1 MDHTVASYH
10 PALVVLSLA
19 IAAIASLTALDLAG
33 RVKSSRGL
41 ARQLWLA
48 GGAFAMGTGIWSMH
62 FVGMLAMDTASRSAY
77 NIPLTLVSL
86 LAALLASALALAT
99 VQGGRLTW
107 PRLTSGAI
115 IMGTGVCLMHYIG
128 MEAMLSITELR
139 YRIDLFLASVAVA
152 VVASALALT
161 LAFRLNREGIR
172 SPLWQRGLAA
182 LIMAVGIA
190 GMHYTGMAATSYQR
204 VPMAVDAGGLGNGQ
218 LAFLVALASIFI
230 MVTAL
235 LISIYDAHLSSRNA
249 LLADSLQ
256 RANQELKDLVHQ
268 DALTQLPNRL
278 KLEEHLDAMI
288 ATESASFAVFF
299 VDLDRFKQVNDSLGH
314 HAGDELIKGA
324 AARLKSAVRDGDL
337 VARVGGDEF
346 MIVAGPNITHGDAE
360 AMARRILSALDKPF
374 QIHKSMVK
382 VSTSL
387 GISLHPE
394 NGRSRHDL
402 MVHADAAMYSAKQ
415 NGRNTYQ
422 FFAPDMTHAADRRSI
437 LEQRLRHALD
447 NDGLT
452 LAYQPKI
459 NVHSGQ
465 VAGVE
470 ALLRWHDEEL
480 GQIAPDEAIPLAE
493 DCGLILPL
501 GEWVL
506 RTACRFSCQ
515 WMEETGQAL
524 PVAVNI
530 SAIQLNHRGFVDTIK
545 TVLTDTG
552 LPPNLLELELTE
564 TCLVQNPDRAME
576 VLGTLRELGVLM
588 SIDDFGTGYSNLT
601 QLKNLPVDRLKIDRS
616 FMEDIAN
623 NSQDAAIV
631 RAVISLARSL
641 GLHIIAEGIE
651 NSEQLA
657 FISKLQG
664 HEYQGYLF
672 SKPVPAAEL
681 RRLLQERATQ
691 VLADQPLRAHGIPP
705 DQLPA

>member
-152 VVASALALT
+152 VVAAALALT

-360 AMARRILSALDKPF
+360 AMARRILS
-374 QIHKSMVK
+374 
-382 VSTSL
+382 
-387 GISLHPE
+387 
-394 NGRSRHDL
+394 
-402 MVHADAAMYSAKQ
+402 
-415 NGRNTYQ
+415 
-422 FFAPDMTHAADRRSI
+422 
-437 LEQRLRHALD
+437 
-447 NDGLT
+447 
-452 LAYQPKI
+452 
-459 NVHSGQ
+459 
-465 VAGVE
+465 
-470 ALLRWHDEEL
+470 
-480 GQIAPDEAIPLAE
+480 
-493 DCGLILPL
+493 
-501 GEWVL
+501 
-506 RTACRFSCQ
+506 
-515 WMEETGQAL
+515 
-524 PVAVNI
+524 
-530 SAIQLNHRGFVDTIK
+530 
-545 TVLTDTG
+545 
-552 LPPNLLELELTE
+552 
-564 TCLVQNPDRAME
+564 
-576 VLGTLRELGVLM
+576 
-588 SIDDFGTGYSNLT
+588 
-601 QLKNLPVDRLKIDRS
+601 
-616 FMEDIAN
+616 
-623 NSQDAAIV
+623 
-631 RAVISLARSL
+631 
-641 GLHIIAEGIE
+641 
-651 NSEQLA
+651 
-657 FISKLQG
+657 
-664 HEYQGYLF
+664 
-672 SKPVPAAEL
+672 
-681 RRLLQERATQ
+681 
-691 VLADQPLRAHGIPP
+691 
-705 DQLPA
+705 